1 MAKIYWRTIKRGIRS
16 FADLPNNKIKEQVK
30 ALALQEVAE
39 GTISAEQYK
48 ELINE
53 DYPVV
58 EESTEVVEDSSDVE

>member
-1 MAKIYWRTIKRGIRS
+1 MNKIYWRTIKRGTRS

-48 ELINE
+48 ELISE
-53 DYPVV
+53 DYPII
-58 EESTEVVEDSSDVE
+58 EESTEVVEESSNIE